1 MQIAPEFYISEFRNW
16 FYGYLKMN
24 KYYIIIIIITMMKVL
39 VIHLLIKYVNI
50 NILINVSIC
59 VAYPLLFN
67 NNNNNNNNKD
77 DKEDSYY

>member
-1 MQIAPEFYISEFRNW
+1 
-16 FYGYLKMN
+16 
-24 KYYIIIIIITMMKVL
+24 MMKVL
-39 VIHLLIKYVNI
+39 VIHLLIKCFNI

-67 NNNNNNNNKD
+67 NNNNNNNKD